1 MSFNPPVRDFDD
13 WVELLQRTLQNN
25 NWHDL
30 HEGFQC
36 NFYFRRLKDTLD
48 YFEENQFNIPPEHWD
63 WKNIKDSIERNRN
76 LWSAFCQSFSLKA
89 CMLGS
94 ATKQDINT
102 VMNMYIRAEQFSMFK
117 DRPDDL
123 DTDWRLLTFVSEAFK
138 KYKHDENV
146 NTLDQAFGL
155 VGTQGKRQT
164 NPYYVPDW
172 VFRVVADIID
182 NDISANEAFKNE
194 DQKTSYNDF
203 DTMKTY
209 FQKKKHEDKNY
220 KWIGLNSYLHDRI
233 IQKRGDLTDKE
244 IKRVESI
251 WHITLPS
258 KLEVYWTNA
267 TFAFAKIKS
276 VKAQVIKGK
285 SSKTKH

>member
-36 NFYFRRLKDTLD
+36 NFYLRKLKNTID
-48 YFEENQFNIPPEHWD
+48 YFEDNQFNIPPEHWD
-63 WKNIKDSIERNRN
+63 WKNIKDSIDRNQN
-76 LWSAFCQSFSLKA
+76 LYSSFCQSFSLKA

-94 ATKQDINT
+94 ATKRDINT
-102 VMNMYIRAEQFSMFK
+102 VMNMFIRAEQFSMFK
-117 DRPDDL
+117 DHPDNL

-155 VGTQGKRQT
+155 VGTQGKRET
-164 NPYYVPDW
+164 NPYYVPNW

-182 NDISANEAFKNE
+182 NDVSANKALKNE
-194 DQKTSYNDF
+194 HENYGSYDF
-203 DTMKTY
+203 DTMKDY
-209 FQKKKHEDKNY
+209 FQRKQHEDKNY

-233 IQKRGDLTDKE
+233 IQKRGDLTKKE
-244 IKRVESI
+244 IKRIESI

-258 KLEVYWTNA
+258 KLEVYWTN
-267 TFAFAKIKS
+267 TSLAFAKIKS

-285 SSKTKH
+285 PSKTKH